1 MPKRSSTPSPCSPR
15 CTAMN
20 DEIRRD
26 IQDPPLSPDHFL
38 CVWRALEPRAQR
50 RARSMSS
57 VLASFSMDPEDM
69 AQQIALA
76 LWEAVSEGRVRAAR
90 GFLEVWFTHAYG
102 SVLRHE
108 RRRARFVATDE
119 DALDEVDSSA
129 LVFGAGTASAE
140 DAAIVNEALRLLV
153 GEGGFSSQ
161 LPEGM
166 RAALELS
173 LDDQTGPEIA
183 AALGTTPGAVR
194 LRLMHAR
201 DRLREMFREAA

>member
-1 MPKRSSTPSPCSPR
+1 V
-15 CTAMN
+15 N
-20 DEIRRD
+20 DEIRHD
-26 IQDPPLSPDHFL
+26 VKDPPLSPEHFL
-38 CVWRALEPRAQR
+38 CVWRALEPRARR
-50 RARSMSS
+50 RARCMSS

-76 LWEAVSEGRVRAAR
+76 LWEAVTTGRVRAAR

-108 RRRARFVATDE
+108 RRRARFVAAEDE
-119 DALDEVDSSA
+119 SLDEVDSSA
-129 LVFGAGTASAE
+129 LVFGAGDDTAE
-140 DAAIVNEALRLLV
+140 DAAVVNEALELLV

-173 LDDQTGPEIA
+173 LDGLTGPEIA
-183 AALGTTPGAVR
+183 AALGTTPLAVR